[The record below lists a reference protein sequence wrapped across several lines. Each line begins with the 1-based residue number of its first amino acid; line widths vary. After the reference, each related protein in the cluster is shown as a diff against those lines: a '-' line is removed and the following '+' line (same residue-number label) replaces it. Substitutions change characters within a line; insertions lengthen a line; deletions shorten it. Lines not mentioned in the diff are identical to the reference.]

1 MEMNLYQLFVA
12 DSEQAVAFEMLGE
25 IIVYNIFVKIVA
37 VDKKLGI
44 VSEFKHDF
52 LLLRLVIYY
61 IPASAG
67 YHNDMYF
74 NTGTPKCV

>member
-12 DSEQAVAFEMLGE
+12 DGKQAVAFEMLGE

-44 VSEFKHDF
+44 VSELKHDF
-52 LLLRLVIYY
+52 SPFAPCHILYPGIGGISQRYV
-61 IPASAG
+61 
-67 YHNDMYF
+67 F
-74 NTGTPKCV
+74 